1 VAAASSGQLIE
12 PGWQLMGEFLK
23 PGS

>member
-12 PGWQLMGEFLK
+12 PGWRLMGEFLK